1 MERAGVRL
9 LRGGLRGLPALRV
22 AQVNTFMAICAAML
36 LFVFA
41 PEASVRASTSAF
53 ESAPSD
59 PRAITV
65 KGQRDGRADDTDAI
79 QQALDQAAEKPGGGL
94 VFLPSGRYRISR
106 TLLVWPSVRV
116 FGVGPTRPVLF
127 LGARSPGFQ
136 KGVGS
141 MIVFT
146 GARRGDNARGDLGRI
161 ELPRVP
167 FPPPTVVPFDPK
179 IWDANPSTFYS
190 AMSNVDIEIG
200 AGNPAATAV
209 RFRVAQHGFLSHM
222 DFNLGSGFAGI
233 YQAGNVVHDLHFRGG
248 RHGIVTE
255 KTSPAWQFTVIDSTF
270 EGQRSAAIREH
281 EAGLTLVN
289 VAMSD
294 VPVGI
299 EIDRGYGDSLWGKD
313 VRFERVRQAGVLISN
328 ENNVFTQVGFDNA
341 LASNTPVFAQ
351 FRESGRTVAG
361 ARSMYRVSDFSHG
374 VTVPAVGQLGSV
386 KTTADIATIQ
396 ALPVRRS
403 AAIRSLPPVAEWAN
417 AHDLGVIGNGEADD
431 TAALQRAINAHRVVY
446 LPLGVYKVTDTIQLR
461 PDSVLIGL
469 HPSLTQIALADET
482 PAFQGVGEPK
492 ALVQSAQGGDAIVS
506 GVGLFTGG
514 INRRATALLWMAGE
528 NSLVD
533 DVRFEGGHGGPAL
546 ANGQRANPY
555 SATQNSDADP
565 ARRWDGQYPS
575 LWVTRGGGGTFNGI
589 WSPNTYAS
597 AGLYVSDTDTPGHVY
612 EMSVEHHVR
621 NEIVLNRVSNW
632 ELLAPQTEEEY
643 RESRN
648 AISLEIRDSHDILIA
663 NYHGYRVTRTTGPA
677 PAAVRL
683 HNVRDVRFRNVHV
696 NAESGFATC
705 DGNDCATFL
714 RLSKY
719 PYESSIE
726 DVTRGLFVR
735 ERELARLD
743 VGGGPK
749 DAQPARIDPSDAPGE
764 RRPVD
769 LGVSVRKLAGG
780 FEALG
785 GATIDSKGTL
795 YFVDRGFQRIYRW
808 RQGEGLGIVSSH
820 PLDAINLAVDSS
832 DSLLV
837 LSNAGFDAS
846 VYSLNPSGPDGAI
859 TRIEPQPA
867 GAHPGASIALPSVL
881 WVNGEFRD
889 QYDPAR
895 DRFATLAEL
904 FAREVGVAPSRE
916 YASPDGSLVLPAYR
930 VFHQGPADHLGFRF
944 SHSLDTHGFTIAKP
958 GARVYVS
965 AAGEA
970 RTYTATLGPN
980 GALGDLKVFAERGG
994 ESVTTDGSGRVYLA
1008 NGQVFVYSPDG
1019 REMGVIETPERPLQ
1033 LLVSGNTLLVL
1044 THHTLY
1050 GAELSFS
1057 AVRK

>member
-1 MERAGVRL
+1 MTW
-9 LRGGLRGLPALRV
+9 LRSLGTSL
-22 AQVNTFMAICAAML
+22 IC
-36 LFVFA
+36 LFILGA
-41 PEASVRASTSAF
+41 PVLASTSAF
-53 ESAPSD
+53 ESAPAD

-79 QQALDQAAEKPGGGL
+79 QHALDQAAERPGGGV

-127 LGARSPGFQ
+127 LGNRTPGFQ

-141 MIVFT
+141 MVVFT

-190 AMSNVDIEIG
+190 AMSNVDVEIG

-209 RFRVAQHGFLSHM
+209 RFRIAQHGFLSHM

-248 RHGIVTE
+248 RYGIVTE

-270 EGQRSAAIREH
+270 EGQKSAAIREH

-289 VAMSD
+289 VAISD
-294 VPVGI
+294 VPIGI

-313 VRFERVRQAGVLISN
+313 LRFERVRQAGVVISN

-341 LASNTPVFAQ
+341 LASNTPVFAR

-374 VTVPAVGQLGSV
+374 LTVPAVGQLGSV
-386 KTTADIATIQ
+386 KTTADIAAID
-396 ALPVRRS
+396 ALPARRP

-417 AHDLGVIGNGEADD
+417 AHDLGVIGDGQADD
-431 TAALQRAINAHRVVY
+431 TAALQRALDTHRVVY

-461 PDSVLIGL
+461 PDSVLIAL

-555 SATQNSDADP
+555 SATQNSDVDA

-575 LWVTRGGGGTFNGI
+575 MWVTRGGGGTFNGI

-632 ELLAPQTEEEY
+632 EFLAPQTEEEY

-648 AISLEIRDSHDILIA
+648 AISFEIRDSHDILIA

-683 HNVRDVRFRNVHV
+683 HGVVRDVRFRNVHV

-705 DGNDCATFL
+705 DGDDCATFL

-719 PYESSIE
+719 PYENSIE
-726 DVTRGLFVR
+726 DVTHGLFVR
-735 ERELARLD
+735 EREFARLD
-743 VGGGPK
+743 VGVGAKPAPTASPTASTGAGGKPNNL
-749 DAQPARIDPSDAPGE
+749 AP
-764 RRPVD
+764 PVS
-769 LGVSVRKLAGG
+769 LNVPVQKLAGG

-785 GATIDSKGTL
+785 GGTIDSRGTL
-795 YFVDRGFQRIYRW
+795 YFVDRSFQRIYRW
-808 RQGEGLGIVSSH
+808 RQDDGLGIVSSH
-820 PLDAINLAVDSS
+820 PLDAINLAVDRS
-832 DSLLV
+832 DNLLV
-837 LSNAGFDAS
+837 LSNVGFDAS
-846 VYSLNPSGPDGAI
+846 VYSLNPTGPDGAV
-859 TRIEPQPA
+859 TRVEPQPA
-867 GAHPGASIALPSVL
+867 GAHPGASIAVPSVL

-895 DRFATLAEL
+895 DQFATLAEL
-904 FAREVGVAPSRE
+904 FAKEVGAAPSRE
-916 YASPDGSLVLPAYR
+916 FASPDGSLVLPAYR
-930 VFHQGPADHLGFRF
+930 VFHQGPANHLGFRF
-944 SHSLDTHGFTIAKP
+944 SHSLDTHGFTIVKP
-958 GARVYVS
+958 DARIYVS

-970 RTYTATLGPN
+970 RTYAATVGPN
-980 GALGDLKVFAERGG
+980 GALRDLKVFAERGG
-994 ESVTTDGSGRVYLA
+994 ESVTTDASGRVYLA

-1019 REMGVIETPERPLQ
+1019 REIGVIEVPERPLQ
-1033 LLVSGNTLLVL
+1033 LLVSGTTLFIL
-1044 THHTLY
+1044 THHALY
-1050 GAELSFS
+1050 RAGLPLTES
-1057 AVRK
+1057 

>member
-1 MERAGVRL
+1 MFLMPWVT
-9 LRGGLRGLPALRV
+9 GLRSPLHRLATPLVCLFTLSAPAL
-22 AQVNTFMAICAAML
+22 AA
-36 LFVFA
+36 
-41 PEASVRASTSAF
+41 TSAF
-53 ESAPSD
+53 ESAPAD

-65 KGQRDGRADDTDAI
+65 KGQHDGRADDTDAI
-79 QQALDQAAEKPGGGL
+79 QLALDQAAEKPGGGV

-127 LGARSPGFQ
+127 LGNRTPGFQ

-141 MIVFT
+141 MVVFT

-190 AMSNVDIEIG
+190 GMSNVDVEIG

-209 RFRVAQHGFLSHM
+209 RFRIAQHGFLSHM

-248 RHGIVTE
+248 RYGIVTE

-270 EGQRSAAIREH
+270 EGQKSAAIREH

-289 VAMSD
+289 VAISD

-313 VRFERVRQAGVLISN
+313 LRLERVRQAGVVISN

-341 LASNTPVFAQ
+341 LASQTPVFAR
-351 FRESGRTVAG
+351 FRESGRTVANP
-361 ARSMYRVSDFSHG
+361 RPMYRVSDFSHG
-374 VTVPAVGQLGSV
+374 LTVPAVGQLGSF
-386 KTTADIATIQ
+386 KTNASIAPID
-396 ALPVRRS
+396 ALPARRT

-417 AHDLGVIGNGEADD
+417 AHEVGVIGDGQADD
-431 TAALQRAINAHRVVY
+431 TAALQRALDTHRVVY

-546 ANGQRANPY
+546 ANGQRVNPY

-612 EMSVEHHVR
+612 EISVEHHVR

-632 ELLAPQTEEEY
+632 EFLAPQTEEEY

-683 HNVRDVRFRNVHV
+683 HGNVRDVRFRNVHV

-705 DGNDCATFL
+705 DGEDCATFL

-719 PYESSIE
+719 PYENSIE
-726 DVTRGLFVR
+726 DVTHGLFVR
-735 ERELARLD
+735 EREFARLD
-743 VGGGPK
+743 VGSKSAP
-749 DAQPARIDPSDAPGE
+749 PASGALRILDV
-764 RRPVD
+764 PVK
-769 LGVSVRKLAGG
+769 KLAGG

-785 GATIDSKGTL
+785 GGTIDSHGTL
-795 YFVDRGFQRIYRW
+795 YFVDRSFQRIYRW
-808 RQGEGLGIVSSH
+808 SQNDGLGIVSNH
-820 PLDAINLAVDSS
+820 PLDAINLAVDRS
-832 DSLLV
+832 DNLLV
-837 LSNAGFDAS
+837 LSSAGFDAS
-846 VYSLNPSGPDGAI
+846 VYSLNPNGPDGAI
-859 TRIEPQPA
+859 TRLEPQPA
-867 GAHPGASIALPSVL
+867 GTHPGASLALPSVL

-895 DRFATLAEL
+895 DQFATLAEL
-904 FAREVGVAPSRE
+904 FAREVAAAPSRE
-916 YASPDGSLVLPAYR
+916 YASADGSLVLPAYR
-930 VFHQGPADHLGFRF
+930 VFHQGPPNHLGFRF

-970 RTYTATLGPN
+970 RTYSATLGVN
-980 GALGDLKVFAERGG
+980 GALSELKVFAERGG
-994 ESVTTDGSGRVYLA
+994 ESVTTDGAGRVYLA

-1019 REMGVIETPERPLQ
+1019 REVGVIEVPERPLQ
-1033 LLVSGNTLLVL
+1033 LLVSGRTLFIV

-1050 GAELSFS
+1050 GVELETQT
-1057 AVRK
+1057 

>member
-1 MERAGVRL
+1 MKLFRAFGPSLVCFFAF
-9 LRGGLRGLPALRV
+9 GAP
-22 AQVNTFMAICAAML
+22 
-36 LFVFA
+36 VF
-41 PEASVRASTSAF
+41 ASTSAF
-53 ESAPSD
+53 ESAPAE

-65 KGQRDGRADDTDAI
+65 KGKGDGRADDTDAI
-79 QQALDQAAEKPGGGL
+79 QRALDTAADKPGGGI

-106 TLLVWPSVRV
+106 TLLVWPAVRV

-127 LGARSPGFQ
+127 LGDRTPGFQ

-141 MIVFT
+141 MVVFT

-209 RFRVAQHGFLSHM
+209 RFRIAQHGFLSHM

-233 YQAGNVVHDLHFRGG
+233 YQAGNVVRDLHFRGG
-248 RHGIVTE
+248 RYGIVTE

-270 EGQRSAAIREH
+270 EGQKDAAIREH

-289 VAMSD
+289 IAISD
-294 VPVGI
+294 VPVGL

-313 VRFERVRQAGVLISN
+313 VRFERVRQAAVLISN
-328 ENNVFTQVGFDNA
+328 ENNVFTQVGFENA
-341 LASNTPVFAQ
+341 LASRTPVFAR
-351 FRESGRTVAG
+351 FRESGRTVGNPRPA
-361 ARSMYRVSDFSHG
+361 YRVSDFSHG
-374 VTVPAVGQLGSV
+374 LTVPAVGQLGRV
-386 KTTADIATIQ
+386 KTESSISALD
-396 ALPVRRS
+396 ALPARGS
-403 AAIRSLPPVAEWAN
+403 AAIRSLPPVAQWAS
-417 AHDLGVIGNGEADD
+417 AHDLGVVGDGKTDD
-431 TAALQRAINAHRVVY
+431 TAALRRAIETHRVVY

-469 HPSLTQIALADET
+469 HPSLTQLALPDET
-482 PAFQGVGEPK
+482 PAFQGVGAAK
-492 ALVQSAQGGDAIVS
+492 ALLQSAQGGDAIVS
-506 GVGLFTGG
+506 GIGLFTGG

-533 DVRFEGGHGGPAL
+533 DVRFEGGHGGVAQQ
-546 ANGQRANPY
+546 NVIGANP
-555 SATQNSDADP
+555 SGGDADA

-589 WSPNTYAS
+589 WTPNQYAS
-597 AGLYVSDTDTPGHVY
+597 AGLYISDTDTPGHVY
-612 EMSVEHHVR
+612 QTSIEHHVR

-632 ELLAPQTEEEY
+632 EFLAPQTEEEY

-648 AISLEIRDSHDILIA
+648 AISFEIRDSHDILIA

-683 HNVRDVRFRNVHV
+683 FNVRDVRFRNVHV

-705 DGNDCATFL
+705 DGDDCATFL

-719 PYESSIE
+719 PYDNAIE
-726 DVTRGLFVR
+726 DVNSGLFVR
-735 ERELARLD
+735 EREFARLD
-743 VGGGPK
+743 IGSTPAQTGSGTGT
-749 DAQPARIDPSDAPGE
+749 AQPLTLATP
-764 RRPVD
+764 
-769 LGVSVRKLAGG
+769 VRKLAGG

-785 GATIDSKGTL
+785 GGTIDSRGTL
-795 YFVDRGFQRIYRW
+795 YFVDRSFQRIYRW
-808 RQGEGLGIVSSH
+808 RKDGLGLVSTH
-820 PLDAINLAVDSS
+820 PLDAINLAVDRS
-832 DSLLV
+832 DNLLV
-837 LSNAGFDAS
+837 LSSAGWDAS
-846 VYSLNPSGPDGAI
+846 VYSLNPNGPDGAV
-859 TRIEPQPA
+859 TRIEPQA
-867 GAHPGASIALPSVL
+867 VGTHLNASIAVPSVL
-881 WVNGEFRD
+881 WVNGEFKD

-895 DRFATLAEL
+895 NQFPTLAEL
-904 FAREVGVAPSRE
+904 FAREVGVAPTRE

-930 VFHQGPADHLGFRF
+930 VFHQGPPDHRGFRF
-944 SHSLDTHGFTIAKP
+944 SHTLDTHGYTIAKP
-958 GARVYVS
+958 GARIYVS

-970 RTYTATLGPN
+970 RTYTATVGSN
-980 GALGDLKVFAERGG
+980 GALHDLKQFVERGG
-994 ESVTTDGSGRVYLA
+994 ESVTTDSSGRVYLA
-1008 NGQVFVYSPDG
+1008 NGQVFVYSPEG
-1019 REMGVIETPERPLQ
+1019 RELGVIEVPERPLQ
-1033 LLVSGNTLLVL
+1033 LLVSGNTLFIL

-1050 GAELSFS
+1050 GADLPSTAPGS
-1057 AVRK
+1057 